1 MPHDVKTQACPECG
15 SLMRFE
21 KHDDVLEYRGH
32 KRTIKT
38 LGWWCTKCGEGILAG
53 GPLVRHERA
62 FLQLKANVDGVLG
75 PREVAKVRE
84 SLGLSQRKA
93 GEVLGGGPRAF
104 QKYESGK
111 QAVSVPMSLLLRL
124 LASDPARLKELVA
137 HTTSSAT
144 LARSPRRKARRSEK
158 SARTAS

>member
-1 MPHDVKTQACPECG
+1 MTQELKTQPCPECG
-15 SLMRFE
+15 SVMQYE

-38 LGWWCTKCGEGILAG
+38 LGWWCTKCGEALLTGDA
-53 GPLVRHERA
+53 LVRHERA
-62 FLQLKANVDGVLG
+62 FLQLKATVDGVLG
-75 PREVAKVRE
+75 PGEVARVRE
-84 SLGLSQRKA
+84 ALGLSQRKA

-124 LASDPARLKELVA
+124 LARDPSRLRELVA
-137 HTTSSAT
+137 PAKAT
-144 LARSPRRKARRSEK
+144 PRRRAMRSQK
-158 SARTAS
+158 SARA